1 MENMR
6 TEISNTITALGNLLQ
21 KLQDVQYQAKATI
34 AAVQAAAAIS
44 AANGYNS
51 GISGDY
57 GSYDSGSGSAP
68 TSKNPG
74 GKQPPNITTQTT
86 QSSVGRTA
94 HVAVEGGHGVH
105 VQVALP
111 AFDAIDITKLV
122 PHKAS
127 GGYTG
132 S

>member
-1 MENMR
+1 MEGMR
-6 TEISNTITALGNLLQ
+6 NQISQTVSALQTLLQ
-21 KLQDVQYQAKATI
+21 KLQEVQSQAQATI

-44 AANGYNS
+44 ASNGYDS

-57 GSYDSGSGSAP
+57 SSYDGSSGSTP
-68 TSKNPG
+68 TSKSP
-74 GKQPPNITTQTT
+74 GKQLPTNIATQTT
-86 QSSVGRTA
+86 QSSGGRTA

-111 AFDAIDITKLV
+111 AFDAIDIKKLV